1 MGAHC
6 RVDPSGKQTVSS
18 PRGRYRAGQLK
29 KESSKYSIGCQATN
43 KPKLLK
49 YCSFFIAASKK
60 YLKVLISSSDMEE
73 SLKTDVLE
81 ICTNA
86 CEKYVNDNQSVSI
99 K

>member
-1 MGAHC
+1 MA
-6 RVDPSGKQTVSS
+6 
-18 PRGRYRAGQLK
+18 AK
-29 KESSKYSIGCQATN
+29 KECSKYSISCQATN

-49 YCSFFIAASKK
+49 YCSFFIAAAKK
-60 YLKVLISSSDMEE
+60 TYLKVLISSSDMEE

>member
-1 MGAHC
+1 MGLA
-6 RVDPSGKQTVSS
+6 R
-18 PRGRYRAGQLK
+18 RIGQLR

-49 YCSFFIAASKK
+49 YCSFFIAAAKDILE
-60 YLKVLISSSDMEE
+60 LKVLISSSDMEE